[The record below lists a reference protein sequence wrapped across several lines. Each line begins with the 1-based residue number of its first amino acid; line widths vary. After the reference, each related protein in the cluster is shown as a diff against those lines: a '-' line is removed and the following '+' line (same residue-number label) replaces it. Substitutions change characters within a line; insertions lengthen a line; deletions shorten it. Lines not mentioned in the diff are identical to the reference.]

1 MLGLSIMDIVIMAL
15 GIVSLVVWLLFFIK
29 GKKYNSMF
37 DVLNEK
43 DYPLKEVY
51 GFGYAVLETIKYN
64 YKSKGDRKLR
74 QELDVLYGNKYSEYY
89 LRTIHSQQ
97 ITIAATL
104 FVLSFA
110 FYGLTSEI
118 LALIVGFV
126 FTGLSYYYFGT
137 VTKKKILK
145 RSDELLHDFSEV
157 VSKLALL
164 TNAGMILR
172 EAWQEVAFAGTS
184 TIYTEMQTAVN
195 EMNNGVSEIDAIFN
209 FGSRCIIPEIKKFTS
224 TIIQGVTKGNSE
236 LTAMLQEQSKEVW
249 QLKKQLVRRE
259 GEKAASKLLIP
270 ICIMFIGILI
280 MILVPIFTN
289 LGVS

>member
-15 GIVSLVVWLLFFIK
+15 GIVSLVVWLVFFIK
-29 GKKYNSMF
+29 GKKHNSMF

-43 DYPLKEVY
+43 DYPFKEVY

-126 FTGLSYYYFGT
+126 FTSLSYYYFGT